1 MITVIGTHEVKD
13 AKAWKAAFDADT
25 DNRTKHGIHV
35 NGVYAGVEHPNM
47 ITINMKFPSKEAF
60 EGMINSPEMQK
71 TMEAAGVI
79 SKPEFKIL
87 TEI

>member
-1 MITVIGTHEVKD
+1 
-13 AKAWKAAFDADT
+13 
-25 DNRTKHGIHV
+25 
-35 NGVYAGVEHPNM
+35 VEHPNM

-60 EGMINSPEMQK
+60 EGMINNPEMQK